1 MSADERVAKED
12 QIECKE
18 LGKRKEGEE
27 SSVERVDW
35 ESDKSRTEVN
45 DQEER

>member
-18 LGKRKEGEE
+18 LGKRKERE
-27 SSVERVDW
+27 
-35 ESDKSRTEVN
+35 ESDKSRTEVKE
-45 DQEER
+45 QEER